1 MQAFARY
8 SLLLACL
15 LAAATVAPLRA
26 EEAQEEVEPMS
37 EKTAYEILGVNK
49 RTSDKEI
56 KRIFK
61 EKRLVSPGRSRNRHV
76 HPPTSRTLARAL
88 TLALPSPAY
97 LCLCLFPFCSLCS
110 LPRRKD
116 PSPGQGGGKR
126 GGLQGTQDRL

>member
-61 EKRLVSPGRSRNRHV
+61 EKSLVSPGRPSADLSHA
-76 HPPTSRTLARAL
+76 RTCADTRA
-88 TLALPSPAY
+88 PIPAY

>member
-61 EKRLVSPGRSRNRHV
+61 EKSLVSPGRPSADLSHARTCADTRAPIPRLPLSLSLSLLFPLFAAATKRSFTRTRRREARRPSRN
-76 HPPTSRTLARAL
+76 SG
-88 TLALPSPAY
+88 SPMR
-97 LCLCLFPFCSLCS
+97 P
-110 LPRRKD
+110 
-116 PSPGQGGGKR
+116 
-126 GGLQGTQDRL
+126 